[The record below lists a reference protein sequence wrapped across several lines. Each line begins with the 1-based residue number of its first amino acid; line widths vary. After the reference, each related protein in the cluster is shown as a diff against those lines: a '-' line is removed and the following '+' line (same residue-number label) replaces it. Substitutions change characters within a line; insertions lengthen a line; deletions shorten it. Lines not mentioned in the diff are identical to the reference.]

1 MRKNIIRLI
10 SRQVWKQSLQNK
22 GILFLLVLLSCLF
35 VFAAYTGWKNYSV
48 QEEIRT
54 EHQQEVRQQWES
66 KPDKHPHRMA
76 HYGYLIF
83 RPRYPLSFFDSGLER
98 YTGNSVFLEAHKQN
112 TANFSEAGFSSGMLR
127 FGEISI
133 AMVLQ
138 ILVPLFIFFLGFSC
152 ISAERENNTLKI
164 LLSQGVKWKEL
175 LTGKMLGLLS
185 LVSLLYFPVI
195 IVSVMLWLSLAGFK
209 VSIDEVTRL
218 LWIILSYFG
227 YFFIISLVCVLVSA
241 TSKTSKSSLIKLISI
256 WLLFIVIMPRAA
268 QAFGSYTH
276 PAPSKIDFDTRVES
290 ELIKAG
296 DSHNP
301 DDIHY
306 KGIKDSL
313 LKTYK
318 VATVE
323 ELPFNYSGYIMAE
336 GEKLSAGIYNKYWN
350 EQLNIYEKQN
360 NISTYLSFINP
371 FLAIRNLSMALT
383 GSDFNSY
390 VSYQKQVE
398 EYRYKLA
405 QLMNKL
411 QMENISNKKQGATDK
426 PYTISKDHWKEM
438 PDFSYRFIGQ
448 KDLFR
453 NEISAILSLI
463 IWGAGLLFLIHFMSK
478 KIKIY

>member
-1 MRKNIIRLI
+1 
-10 SRQVWKQSLQNK
+10 
-22 GILFLLVLLSCLF
+22 
-35 VFAAYTGWKNYSV
+35 
-48 QEEIRT
+48 
-54 EHQQEVRQQWES
+54 
-66 KPDKHPHRMA
+66 
-76 HYGYLIF
+76 
-83 RPRYPLSFFDSGLER
+83 
-98 YTGNSVFLEAHKQN
+98 
-112 TANFSEAGFSSGMLR
+112 
-127 FGEISI
+127 
-133 AMVLQ
+133 
-138 ILVPLFIFFLGFSC
+138 
-152 ISAERENNTLKI
+152 
-164 LLSQGVKWKEL
+164 
-175 LTGKMLGLLS
+175 MLGLLS

-371 FLAIRNLSMALT
+371 FLAIQNLSMAIT

-390 VSYQKQVE
+390 VSYQEQVE